1 MGFGQ
6 LLSRA
11 TQDMSQLRR
20 FFAFGGPFMLV
31 TPVTIVI
38 GTVMLWLIHPLFGLI
53 VVGMAIPLTGAVA
66 LLEGRYLRASRAS
79 QDTMGE
85 ITTNVEESILGIRIL
100 RSFGRSS
107 WASQR
112 FSEISHRLAGHE
124 VRLAKLDSW
133 MWLSML
139 LLPAAAQV
147 VMLGLGAWGVLEGW
161 VTIGQVV
168 AALTITWIL
177 RMPIEMLGFLLADFL
192 TSITAAQRYWEVLD
206 EDIGI
211 EDPTG
216 GIDDAAAV
224 PPAEGRLEFAGVG
237 FTFDDGERPLLH
249 DVNLT
254 VEPGETLALVRPTGS
269 GKSTVVSLI
278 PRLHDVTS
286 GAITIDGRDIR
297 DIPLNALRGLVSFA
311 FEDPIL
317 FSDTIRANV
326 EMGAPG
332 AGDSEIEHALRIAA
346 AWDFVQDLPEGLET
360 QVGEQGLSLS
370 GGQRQRV
377 ALARA
382 IIGKPRVLVMDDPL
396 SAVDVDTEDCVQ
408 RALAEVLPDSTTI
421 VVAHRPST
429 ALLADRVAVLDGG
442 TVVETGTHR
451 ELTANSTT
459 YRNLMGAQA

>member
-1 MGFGQ
+1 
-6 LLSRA
+6 
-11 TQDMSQLRR
+11 
-20 FFAFGGPFMLV
+20 
-31 TPVTIVI
+31 
-38 GTVMLWLIHPLFGLI
+38 
-53 VVGMAIPLTGAVA
+53 
-66 LLEGRYLRASRAS
+66 
-79 QDTMGE
+79 
-85 ITTNVEESILGIRIL
+85 
-100 RSFGRSS
+100 
-107 WASQR
+107 
-112 FSEISHRLAGHE
+112 
-124 VRLAKLDSW
+124 
-133 MWLSML
+133 
-139 LLPAAAQV
+139 
-147 VMLGLGAWGVLEGW
+147 MLGLGAWGVLEGW

-192 TSITAAQRYWEVLD
+192 ISITAAQRYWEVLD

-211 EDPTG
+211 EDPAG

-224 PPAEGRLEFAGVG
+224 PSAEGRLEFTRVG

-254 VEPGETLALVRPTGS
+254 VEPGETLALVGPTGS

-332 AGDSEIEHALRIAA
+332 ASEDEIEQALRIAA
-346 AWDFVQDLPEGLET
+346 AWDFVQALPDGLET

-396 SAVDVDTEDCVQ
+396 SAVDVDTEDRVQ

-451 ELTANSTT
+451 ELTANSAT